1 MKHVKRLVRK
11 LRKHKS
17 PTRGSGPTTPGTPS
31 PSVSKRPRPEQTQV
45 KPPDAGQP
53 AVATPSSLPPKPDPE
68 PELSPSIQERIWNQA
83 YKAAEDENK
92 DLVKAFEKIVFAE
105 VQPDGMG
112 AEPANRTHC
121 KTTPEQEA
129 AFLQVRQFV
138 QDGISRTEKG
148 ASTRQKIDQGL
159 QVVNTVRGFIEK
171 ALSVVPEAAF
181 VWATFSLGIDVLSNA
196 VNEALE
202 NRKGIEY
209 VLCRLE
215 WYWELAGL
223 LLEKNTCNIALTTAL
238 RNKLE
243 GDVIHLF
250 QKLILYQMRS
260 VCVYHRSEAATI
272 FRDTFRVDDWAGQ
285 LEVIKEAE
293 EVVRYDV
300 EQYSS
305 QESKMQ
311 LQKLNDTADTL
322 QRSLQSIHAVVQ
334 NQAQQQEE
342 RHEIEKNKECLSD
355 LRVIDPRMDKKNIE
369 EKKGGL
375 LGDCSNWVL
384 EHADYQRL
392 KNKQDSRI
400 LWIKG
405 DPGKGKT
412 MLLCGIIDDL
422 ESDPSVS
429 LSYFFCQA
437 TGGDQQNKASSVLRG
452 LIYHLARQNTDL
464 IKYVREKYDYAT
476 KDAFNNDNSWH
487 ELCEILNGMLNDRTM
502 KNAILIVDAL
512 DECAVDLLRLLSLI
526 VKPSPAQWIV
536 SSRNWPI
543 IEEELDDEQ
552 QTVKIHLEENERSR
566 HVKNTLVSLLPG
578 LDPLYQ
584 RMLRDLSKSQDAD
597 LCKNILGKALVA
609 YRPITVEEM
618 HALIEEP
625 AELDSEDIRDA
636 IRSCASFLTLHNNKA
651 SFVHQ
656 SAKDYLLNK
665 ALSEILPS
673 GIPNQHH
680 VIFLRSLD
688 VLSKTLKRDI
698 YQLSAP
704 GYLAD
709 EISVPNPDPLATIRY
724 SCLFWID
731 HLLDSAEGKMS
742 DTNDEISAFLKNKYL
757 EWLEALSLLRSIPAG
772 VRAMEKLKLYMQE
785 KEPKDLGDFTND
797 AWRFVFYHGATI
809 EMAPLQIY
817 VSALMFSPTKS
828 LIRQRYCPEE
838 PSWIELK
845 PKVEENWNPCLR
857 TLENG
862 SRVTSVAFSHDGQRL
877 ASGSLDGKFKIW
889 DTTSG
894 ACLQTFDGRFLDKVY
909 SLVFSHD
916 GKRIASGSTSSL
928 EIWDVNSGASLKTLE
943 DHGYGARLVVFS
955 HDGER
960 LASVSND
967 NTIKLWDAT
976 SGLCVQT
983 FEGHDDK
990 VGSVAFLSSGQRLVS
1005 VTNYGITK
1013 IWDMT
1018 SGTCLQTFGNRP
1030 SGMMLVV
1037 LSYDGERLASTL
1049 EDGTIEIWN
1058 VADGA
1063 CLRKIEA
1070 NSSLATSLVFSRDGQ
1085 RLASGLENGEVKIWD
1100 ATVGTCLQ
1108 TLEGHRSGVRAVVFS
1123 HDGRRLASGSGDR
1136 TVKLWDVASSTNAQS
1151 SQGFDATVKLLAF
1164 SNDTRQLV
1172 SWSYETAKVWD
1183 SISGVCLRTVDEA
1196 SGDITS
1202 VAFSND
1208 KQQLSL
1214 RIHENKVKI
1223 WDEASGTCLQ
1233 TFDGHDDEVTSAALS
1248 HDICQVASGLENG
1261 EVKIWDAADG
1271 ACLRTFE
1278 SSHDDL
1284 VRSVVFSHD
1293 GQQLASGSDDW
1304 TVKTWNAADG
1314 ACLHTLKGHD
1324 HYVSSVVFSH
1334 DGQRLASGSYD
1345 CTVKIWDAADGA
1357 CLHTLKGHT
1366 NWVISVV
1373 FSHDGQQLASGSD
1386 DCTVKIWNAADGA
1399 CLHTLKGHD
1408 RYVSSVVFSHDGQ
1421 RLASGS
1427 YDCTVKI
1434 WNAADGACLHTLKGH
1449 DLYVSSVVFSHDGQ
1463 WLASGSDDQTV
1474 RTWHV
1479 ASGVC
1484 LKAVSLGLTLY
1495 QPSFG
1500 PVDSTH
1506 TPMTISPDMSILAA
1520 TPSADQSPTSHASSH
1535 HYTVTK
1541 DKSWVLRDG
1550 ERLLWFPP
1558 GHRPRLST
1566 VAGRMIGLGEYSGRC
1581 YAIQFSS

>member
-31 PSVSKRPRPEQTQV
+31 PSVSKLPPPEQTQV

-112 AEPANRTHC
+112 AEPADRTHS

-129 AFLQVRQFV
+129 SFLQVRQFV
-138 QDGISRTEKG
+138 QDGISQTEKG

-171 ALSVVPEAAF
+171 ALIVAPEAAF

-223 LLEKNTCNIALTTAL
+223 LLEQNTCNIASTTTL
-238 RNKLE
+238 RDKLE
-243 GDVIHLF
+243 DDVIHLF

-342 RHEIEKNKECLSD
+342 RHEIEKNKQCLSD
-355 LRVIDPRMDKKNIE
+355 LRVTDPHMDKKNIE

-437 TGGDQQNKASSVLRG
+437 TGGDRQNKASSVLRG

-476 KDAFNNDNSWH
+476 KDAFNNVNSWH

-512 DECAVDLLRLLSLI
+512 DECAVDLPRLLSLI

-536 SSRNWPI
+536 SSRNWPS

-552 QTVKIHLEENERSR
+552 QTCKVDQLAEKKKYSDETKADVLGHLIANANGTFLWVALVCEQLANGKKR

-597 LCKNILGKALVA
+597 LYKNILGKALVA

-680 VIFLRSLD
+680 VMFLRSLD

-709 EISVPNPDPLATIRY
+709 ESLVPNPDPLATIRY
-724 SCLFWID
+724 FCLFWID
-731 HLLDSAEGKMS
+731 HLLDSAEGKMV
-742 DTNDEISAFLKNKYL
+742 DTNDEILIFLENKYL

-772 VRAMEKLKLYMQE
+772 VRAMEKLKLYTE

-797 AWRFVFYHGATI
+797 AWRFLFYHGATI

-817 VSALMFSPTKS
+817 VSALMFSPTNS
-828 LIRQRYCPEE
+828 LIRQRIRIILWDIQDLGYDF
-838 PSWIELK
+838 W
-845 PKVEENWNPCLR
+845 
-857 TLENG
+857 T
-862 SRVTSVAFSHDGQRL
+862 
-877 ASGSLDGKFKIW
+877 SGSKY
-889 DTTSG
+889 
-894 ACLQTFDGRFLDKVY
+894 FLK
-909 SLVFSHD
+909 
-916 GKRIASGSTSSL
+916 
-928 EIWDVNSGASLKTLE
+928 IWDVNSGASLKTFE
-943 DHGYGARLVVFS
+943 GHGYGVRLVVFS

-960 LASVSND
+960 LASVSNG

-990 VGSVAFLSSGQRLVS
+990 
-1005 VTNYGITK
+1005 
-1013 IWDMT
+1013 
-1018 SGTCLQTFGNRP
+1018 C
-1030 SGMMLVV
+1030 
-1037 LSYDGERLASTL
+1037 
-1049 EDGTIEIWN
+1049 
-1058 VADGA
+1058 
-1063 CLRKIEA
+1063 
-1070 NSSLATSLVFSRDGQ
+1070 
-1085 RLASGLENGEVKIWD
+1085 
-1100 ATVGTCLQ
+1100 
-1108 TLEGHRSGVRAVVFS
+1108 S
-1123 HDGRRLASGSGDR
+1123 H
-1136 TVKLWDVASSTNAQS
+1136 TM
-1151 SQGFDATVKLLAF
+1151 
-1164 SNDTRQLV
+1164 
-1172 SWSYETAKVWD
+1172 
-1183 SISGVCLRTVDEA
+1183 
-1196 SGDITS
+1196 
-1202 VAFSND
+1202 
-1208 KQQLSL
+1208 
-1214 RIHENKVKI
+1214 
-1223 WDEASGTCLQ
+1223 
-1233 TFDGHDDEVTSAALS
+1233 
-1248 HDICQVASGLENG
+1248 
-1261 EVKIWDAADG
+1261 
-1271 ACLRTFE
+1271 E
-1278 SSHDDL
+1278 SD
-1284 VRSVVFSHD
+1284 
-1293 GQQLASGSDDW
+1293 
-1304 TVKTWNAADG
+1304 
-1314 ACLHTLKGHD
+1314 
-1324 HYVSSVVFSH
+1324 
-1334 DGQRLASGSYD
+1334 
-1345 CTVKIWDAADGA
+1345 
-1357 CLHTLKGHT
+1357 
-1366 NWVISVV
+1366 
-1373 FSHDGQQLASGSD
+1373 
-1386 DCTVKIWNAADGA
+1386 
-1399 CLHTLKGHD
+1399 
-1408 RYVSSVVFSHDGQ
+1408 
-1421 RLASGS
+1421 
-1427 YDCTVKI
+1427 
-1434 WNAADGACLHTLKGH
+1434 
-1449 DLYVSSVVFSHDGQ
+1449 
-1463 WLASGSDDQTV
+1463 
-1474 RTWHV
+1474 
-1479 ASGVC
+1479 
-1484 LKAVSLGLTLY
+1484 
-1495 QPSFG
+1495 
-1500 PVDSTH
+1500 
-1506 TPMTISPDMSILAA
+1506 
-1520 TPSADQSPTSHASSH
+1520 
-1535 HYTVTK
+1535 
-1541 DKSWVLRDG
+1541 
-1550 ERLLWFPP
+1550 
-1558 GHRPRLST
+1558 
-1566 VAGRMIGLGEYSGRC
+1566 
-1581 YAIQFSS
+1581 

>member
-1 MKHVKRLVRK
+1 MKHVKRLSRK

-17 PTRGSGPTTPGTPS
+17 PTRDSGPTTPGTPS
-31 PSVSKRPRPEQTQV
+31 PSVSKLPPPEQTQ
-45 KPPDAGQP
+45 
-53 AVATPSSLPPKPDPE
+53 LPPKPDPE
-68 PELSPSIQERIWNQA
+68 PELSPIIQKRIWKQA

-92 DLVKAFEKIVFAE
+92 DLVKAFEKIVRAE

-112 AEPANRTHC
+112 AEPADRTHC

-129 AFLQVRQFV
+129 EFLQVRQFV

-159 QVVNTVRGFIEK
+159 QVVNTVKGFIEK
-171 ALSVVPEAAF
+171 ALSVAPEAAF

-223 LLEKNTCNIALTTAL
+223 LLEQNTCNIASATTL
-238 RNKLE
+238 RDKLE
-243 GDVIHLF
+243 DDVIHLF

-305 QESKMQ
+305 QEGKMQ

-342 RHEIEKNKECLSD
+342 RHEIEKNKQCLSD
-355 LRVIDPRMDKKNIE
+355 PRVTDPRIDKKNIE

-422 ESDPSVS
+422 EPDPSVS

-512 DECAVDLLRLLSLI
+512 DECAVDLQRLLSLI

-552 QTVKIHLEENERSR
+552 QTVKIHFEENERSVSSAVGLYIQCKVDQLAEKKKYSDETKADVLSHLIANANGTFLWVALVCEQLANGKKR

-680 VIFLRSLD
+680 VMFLRSLD

-709 EISVPNPDPLATIRY
+709 EISAPNPDPLATIRY

-731 HLLDSAEGKMS
+731 HLLDSAEDKMV

-772 VRAMEKLKLYMQE
+772 ARAMEKLKLYMQE

-797 AWRFVFYHGATI
+797 AWRFLFYHGATI

-817 VSALMFSPTKS
+817 VSALIFSPTNS
-828 LIRQRYCPEE
+828 LIRQRYCREE
-838 PSWIELK
+838 PKWIKLK

-862 SRVTSVAFSHDGQRL
+862 GLATSVAFSHDGQRL
-877 ASGSLDGKFKIW
+877 ASGSYHGTFKIW

-894 ACLQTFDGRFLDKVY
+894 VCLQTFNGIHFDYVY

-916 GKRIASGSTSSL
+916 GKRIASGSAFSL
-928 EIWDVNSGASLKTLE
+928 KIWDMNSGACLKTFE
-943 DHGYGARLVVFS
+943 GDGYKVRSVVFS
-955 HDGER
+955 HDGKR

-967 NTIKLWDAT
+967 TIKLWDAT

-990 VGSVAFLSSGQRLVS
+990 VGSVAFSSSGQRLVS
-1005 VTNYGITK
+1005 VTNYGIVK

-1018 SGTCLQTFGNRP
+1018 SGTCLQTFENRT
-1030 SGMMLVV
+1030 SSMMLVV

-1108 TLEGHRSGVRAVVFS
+1108 TLEGHRRDVEAVIFS
-1123 HDGRRLASGSGDR
+1123 HDGRRLASGSEDC
-1136 TVKLWDVASSTNAQS
+1136 TVKLWDV
-1151 SQGFDATVKLLAF
+1151 
-1164 SNDTRQLV
+1164 
-1172 SWSYETAKVWD
+1172 
-1183 SISGVCLRTVDEA
+1183 
-1196 SGDITS
+1196 
-1202 VAFSND
+1202 
-1208 KQQLSL
+1208 
-1214 RIHENKVKI
+1214 
-1223 WDEASGTCLQ
+1223 
-1233 TFDGHDDEVTSAALS
+1233 
-1248 HDICQVASGLENG
+1248 
-1261 EVKIWDAADG
+1261 
-1271 ACLRTFE
+1271 
-1278 SSHDDL
+1278 
-1284 VRSVVFSHD
+1284 
-1293 GQQLASGSDDW
+1293 
-1304 TVKTWNAADG
+1304 ADG
-1314 ACLHTLKGHD
+1314 ACLHTLKGHSGR
-1324 HYVSSVVFSH
+1324 VTSVVFSH

-1345 CTVKIWDAADGA
+1345 CTVKIWNAENGA
-1357 CLHTLKGHT
+1357 CLQALNGHS
-1366 NWVISVV
+1366 NW
-1373 FSHDGQQLASGSD
+1373 
-1386 DCTVKIWNAADGA
+1386 
-1399 CLHTLKGHD
+1399 
-1408 RYVSSVVFSHDGQ
+1408 VSSVVFSHDGQ

-1434 WNAADGACLHTLKGH
+1434 WNAENGACLQTIKGH

-1463 WLASGSDDQTV
+1463 RLASGSYDQTV
-1474 RTWHV
+1474 RTWDV

-1495 QPSFG
+1495 KPSFG
-1500 PVDSTH
+1500 PVDSTN
-1506 TPMTISPDMSILAA
+1506 TPMTISPDMSISVA

-1535 HYTVTK
+1535 HYTV
-1541 DKSWVLRDG
+1541 DDYKSWVLRDG

-1558 GHRPRLST
+1558 EHRPRLST